1 MTGAGSVLALVL
13 TEWTMGWVG
22 AAAWTQSWG
31 VVRRGHFRITAWIV
45 LVIAGL
51 AYFAVDA
58 AVPSGH
64 SSRTLALFTVGL
76 CALYLLAQYVRSERA
91 GAVVGAVAMLA
102 GGATLVSMSALI
114 DEWPR
119 LLAALELLAGA
130 VLLGA
135 VTNGMMLGHWYLNQP
150 GLKHWALASLT
161 QLSVGGVA
169 ATALLGVIAV
179 GLLTSAST
187 EGAVLGL
194 SGFGDE
200 FGWAFYAIW
209 LVLLGFT
216 GVVVW
221 AARRC
226 VKIRSIQSA
235 TGLYY
240 VAILTAGVDEF
251 LVRYLMVNAS

>member
-13 TEWTMGWVG
+13 TEWTAGWVG

-45 LVIAGL
+45 VVLAGL
-51 AYFAVDA
+51 ASFSVES
-58 AVPSGH
+58 AVPSGDV
-64 SSRTLALFTVGL
+64 SLTLSLVTTGL
-76 CALYLLAQYVRSERA
+76 CALYLIAQYLRSD
-91 GAVVGAVAMLA
+91 VVGVVAGGCAAVA
-102 GGATLVSMSALI
+102 GGATLVSHERSHLRVGSG
-114 DEWPR
+114 PR
-119 LLAALELLAGA
+119 CAGA
-130 VLLGA
+130 DRRSRPTRRGDERHDARTLVPEPTG
-135 VTNGMMLGHWYLNQP
+135 P
-150 GLKHWALASLT
+150 EPWALARLT

-169 ATALLGVIAV
+169 ASGILGLVAV
-179 GLLTSAST
+179 GRLTSAST
-187 EGAVLGL
+187 EGAVLGF
-194 SGFGDE
+194 SGFGDD
-200 FGWAFYAIW
+200 FGVVFFVIW
-209 LVLLGFT
+209 LLLLGFT

-240 VAILTAGVDEF
+240 VAILTAGVSEF